1 MALDNYNY
9 VKFRRGTPAMF
20 TALAVKDPDSLY
32 FVVEQGA
39 TQGKLYLGDVL
50 IASVGSGE
58 LNDLEDILLSNNI
71 TANSLLIYDGT
82 QEKWVNKPLSE
93 ILGSISGF
101 SVMTG
106 ATASTDGAS
115 GLVPQ
120 PLAGDEGKF
129 LKGDGTWVTI
139 PGVADI
145 SQLQSDV
152 ADLQAVTTTIIG
164 SDSNKSMRE
173 VAAEEVAAIVA
184 DAPDDL
190 DTLQEIAAW
199 INDHPD
205 SASDLNNRLTIVEGD
220 VADLETTLATLE
232 SQQIQNT
239 GDIADLESEL
249 AALKAKDVDLQSQI
263 DVIDNR
269 LKWQAISDDTEEEEE
284 PQPVPGD

>member
-1 MALDNYNY
+1 
-9 VKFRRGTPAMF
+9 MF

-39 TQGKLYLGDVL
+39 SQGKLYLGDVL

-58 LNDLEDILLSNNI
+58 LNDLEDILLDNNI

-152 ADLQAVTTTIIG
+152 ADLQAITTTIIG
-164 SDSNKSMRE
+164 SDSDKSMRE
-173 VAAEEVAAIVA
+173 VAAEEVAALVA
-184 DAPDDL
+184 DAPEDL

-220 VADLETTLATLE
+220 VANLETTLATLE
-232 SQQIQNT
+232 AQQIQNT
-239 GDIADLESEL
+239 GDIADLESEI

-269 LKWQAISDDTEEEEE
+269 LKWQLISDENEGDETPEE
-284 PQPVPGD
+284 PDGN

>member
-173 VAAEEVAAIVA
+173 VAAEEVAALVA

-220 VADLETTLATLE
+220 VADLETALATLE

>member
-1 MALDNYNY
+1 MALENYNY

-152 ADLQAVTTTIIG
+152 ADLQSVTTTIIG

-173 VAAEEVAAIVA
+173 VAAEEVAALVA

-205 SASDLNNRLTIVEGD
+205 SASDLNNRLTVVEGD
-220 VADLETTLATLE
+220 VADLEAELAALE
-232 SQQIQNT
+232 AQQITNT
-239 GDIADLESEL
+239 GDIADLEVEL
-249 AALKAKDVDLQSQI
+249 AALRAKDVDLQSQI

-269 LKWQAISDDTEEEEE
+269 LKWQAISDENAEEENPESDGE
-284 PQPVPGD
+284 

>member
-106 ATASTDGAS
+106 ATASTDGTS

-173 VAAEEVAAIVA
+173 VAAEEVAALVA

-220 VADLETTLATLE
+220 VADLETALATLE

>member
-1 MALDNYNY
+1 LALERY

-32 FVVEQGA
+32 FIMEEGA
-39 TQGKLYLGDVL
+39 TLGKLYLGDVL
-50 IASVGSGE
+50 IASVGSNE

-82 QEKWVNKPLSE
+82 QEKWINKPLSE
-93 ILGSISGF
+93 ILGSVSGF
-101 SVMTG
+101 SEMTG

-129 LKGDGTWVTI
+129 LRGDGTWVT
-139 PGVADI
+139 PPSADVSQLRQDI
-145 SQLQSDV
+145 S
-152 ADLQAVTTTIIG
+152 DLQAVTTAIVG
-164 SDSNKSMRE
+164 SDTNKSMRE
-173 VAAEEVAAIVA
+173 VAAEEVASLVA
-184 DAPDDL
+184 GAPEDL

-220 VADLETTLATLE
+220 VADLETELATLQG
-232 SQQIQNT
+232 QQIDNT
-239 GDIADLESEL
+239 QDIADLESAL
-249 AALKAKDVDLQSQI
+249 AALQAKDTDLQSQI

-269 LKWQAISDDTEEEEE
+269 LKWQGVSDEEETPSESE
-284 PQPVPGD
+284 GN

>member
-1 MALDNYNY
+1 MALERY

-32 FVVEQGA
+32 FIMEQGA
-39 TQGKLYLGDVL
+39 TLGKLYLGDVL
-50 IASVGSGE
+50 IASVGSSE

-82 QEKWVNKPLSE
+82 QEKWVNRPLSE
-93 ILGSISGF
+93 ILGSVSGF
-101 SVMTG
+101 SEMTG

-129 LKGDGTWVTI
+129 LRGDGTWAN
-139 PGVADI
+139 PVADL
-145 SQLQSDV
+145 SQLRQDV
-152 ADLQAVTTTIIG
+152 TNLQAVTTTIVG
-164 SDSNKSMRE
+164 SDTSKSMRQ
-173 VAAEEVAAIVA
+173 VAAEEVAALVA
-184 DAPDDL
+184 GAPSDL

-205 SASDLNNRLTIVEGD
+205 SASDLNNRLTIVEDD
-220 VADLETTLATLE
+220 VVDLETALAALE
-232 SQQIQNT
+232 AQQIDNT
-239 GDIADLESEL
+239 SDIADLESAL
-249 AALKAKDVDLQSQI
+249 AALQAKDIDLQSQI

-269 LKWQAISDDTEEEEE
+269 LKWQAVSDEEEGETPSDE
-284 PQPVPGD
+284 PDGE

>member
-1 MALDNYNY
+1 
-9 VKFRRGTPAMF
+9 MF

-58 LNDLEDILLSNNI
+58 LNDLEDILLDNNI

-106 ATASTDGAS
+106 ATASADGAS

-173 VAAEEVAAIVA
+173 VAAEEVAALVA

-220 VADLETTLATLE
+220 VADLETALATLE

>member
-106 ATASTDGAS
+106 ATASADGAS

-129 LKGDGTWVTI
+129 LKGDGTWATI

-173 VAAEEVAAIVA
+173 VAAEEVATLVA

-220 VADLETTLATLE
+220 VADLETALATLE

>member
-173 VAAEEVAAIVA
+173 VAAEEVAALVA

>member
-129 LKGDGTWVTI
+129 LKGDGTWATI

-220 VADLETTLATLE
+220 VANLETTLATLE
-232 SQQIQNT
+232 AQQIENT
-239 GDIADLESEL
+239 SDIADLESEL

-269 LKWQAISDDTEEEEE
+269 LKWQAISDDTAEEEE
-284 PQPVPGD
+284 PEPVPGD

>member
-1 MALDNYNY
+1 MALNNYNY

-32 FVVEQGA
+32 FIVEQGA

-58 LNDLEDILLSNNI
+58 LNDLEDILLDNNI

-106 ATASTDGAS
+106 AMASTDGAS

-129 LKGDGTWVTI
+129 LRGDGTWVTI
-139 PGVADI
+139 PNAADI
-145 SQLQSDV
+145 SQLQSEV
-152 ADLQAVTTTIIG
+152 AGLQAATTTIIG

-184 DAPDDL
+184 GAPDDL

-205 SASDLNNRLTIVEGD
+205 SASDLNNRLTVVEGD
-220 VADLETTLATLE
+220 VADLETALAALE
-232 SQQIQNT
+232 AQQIDT
-239 GDIADLESEL
+239 SSDIADLESEL
-249 AALKAKDVDLQSQI
+249 AALRAKDTDLQSQI

-269 LKWQAISDDTEEEEE
+269 LRWQAVSDEDEGDNPSEE
-284 PQPVPGD
+284 PDGE